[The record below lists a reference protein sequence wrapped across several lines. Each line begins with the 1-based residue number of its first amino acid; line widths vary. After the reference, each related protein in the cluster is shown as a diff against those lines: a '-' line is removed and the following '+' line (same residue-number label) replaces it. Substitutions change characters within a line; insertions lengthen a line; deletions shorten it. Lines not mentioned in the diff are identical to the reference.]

1 MKTQIYIASKEDVKI
16 CIDAGVDFIGVVA
29 DDKGKTPS
37 SVPSQQVKQIFQSIP
52 DTKMRVALIIE
63 KEFESIKQIIDI
75 TNPDLLHIGFEPE
88 KISLSVIERLRNE
101 FPKIKLMQ
109 AIPINNKNPIDSALK
124 FQHSVDFFILD
135 TNDPNR
141 IDLGATGLTHDWNI
155 SAELA
160 EKVKIPA
167 ILAGGLT
174 PENVSEAIKVVKP
187 WGVDSFSKTN
197 LDNTNRKD
205 KVKVEKFVKNA
216 KTVF

>member
-1 MKTQIYIASKEDVKI
+1 MKVQIYIASKEDIKT

-37 SVPSQQVKQIFQSIP
+37 SVPFQQVKQIFKSIP
-52 DTKMRVALIIE
+52 DNKMRVALTIE
-63 KEFESIKQIIDI
+63 NDFELIKKIVDI
-75 TNPDLLHIGFEPE
+75 SQPDLLHIGFEPE
-88 KISLSVIERLRNE
+88 KISLSVLEGLRNE
-101 FPKIKLMQ
+101 FPYLKLMQ
-109 AIPINNKNPIDSALK
+109 AIPMNNENPIDSALK

-155 SAELA
+155 SADLA
-160 EKVKIPA
+160 RKVKIPV

-174 PENVSEAIKVVKP
+174 PENVSEVIKVVKP

-197 LDNTNRKD
+197 IEGKNRKD
-205 KVKVEKFVKNA
+205 GTKVKNFVKNA
-216 KTVF
+216 KSVF